1 MKTNTKIALLAG
13 LAFAIAAPAFAQE
26 VAATGVKPP
35 SFGIKDALFPDGKPN
50 WVGIATLIVM
60 IIMSVGAW
68 YITIT
73 KYIEQNK
80 VMAQAQELDK
90 KFWTAASIS
99 EGAGKL
105 DKQSAFRQIVD
116 DGLRAA
122 AHHDGRLTDKID
134 QHEWVSMALQRSVGS
149 IQSKLQNGLAFL
161 ATVGSTAPFVGLFGT
176 VVGIY
181 NALIKI
187 AREGQASID
196 KVAGPVGE
204 ALIMTAIG
212 LFVAV
217 PAVMGYNWLIRRNK
231 SVMDKVN
238 HFGSDIHAF
247 LVSGARI
254 ATPVGSAAQPQA
266 KK

>member
-1 MKTNTKIALLAG
+1 MKNKLNIALLAG
-13 LAFAIAAPAFAQE
+13 VVLAIAVPAFAQE
-26 VAATGVKPP
+26 AATGIKAPE
-35 SFGIKDALFPDGKPN
+35 FGLRAALFPEGEGAN
-50 WVGIATLIVM
+50 WVGIFTVIVM
-60 IIMSVGAW
+60 GIMSIGSW
-68 YITIT
+68 FIMIT
-73 KYIEQNK
+73 KLLEQNK
-80 VMAQAQELDK
+80 VLGQSKEIDK
-90 KFWTAASIS
+90 KFWTAGSIS

-105 DKQSAFRQIVD
+105 DKQSAFRQVVD

-134 QHEWVSMALQRSVGS
+134 QHEWITMSLQRSVSS
-149 IQSKLQNGLAFL
+149 IQGKLQGGLAFL

-181 NALIKI
+181 RALIKI
-187 AREGQASID
+187 AMEGQASID

-231 SVMDKVN
+231 MVMDKVN
-238 HFGSDIHAF
+238 HFASDTHAF

-254 ATPVGSAAQPQA
+254 AAPVMGGSAAPL